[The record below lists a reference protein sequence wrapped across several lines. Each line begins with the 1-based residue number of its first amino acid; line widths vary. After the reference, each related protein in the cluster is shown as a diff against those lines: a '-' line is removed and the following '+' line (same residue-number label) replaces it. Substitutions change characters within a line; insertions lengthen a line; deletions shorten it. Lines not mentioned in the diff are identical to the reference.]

1 MSMKETDRRWLPAE
15 RDALAS
21 EAIGGPSLTYWQDCW
36 HRLCRNKT
44 ALLSMVVVVIVVL
57 SAIFVPMFWPYSYE
71 EQDLRYANIPPE
83 LEIYDLGGN
92 SFVYV
97 TSDYKCID
105 TDGSGHLLGASTLVK
120 DDKAGRTYLYEIN
133 GKDLLVDYGVYF
145 RAKSEFIT
153 QEAAHGDGSPV
164 TVAEVEY
171 LREYY
176 GEDAPETVSL
186 REAEHI
192 LEDKIDRFRVF
203 YDGAQITPAKTVLN
217 KTYIWGTDSLGRDL
231 FIRVVYGARVS
242 LLVGVVAA
250 LVNLVVGVLYG
261 GIAGYFGGAVDNI
274 MMRIVD
280 TISSIP
286 MMLYV
291 ILIMVVLGSAC
302 TQSFWPWPDLLGGHG
317 AHRPLPGAHYAGAGV
332 CLRRRPAGCAHPEDP
347 GAPPY
352 SQRHGPHYG
361 GPDHANPQC
370 HVHRG
375 VSELHRTGRLQ
386 APGILGRAGQRR
398 AAQPLHQ
405 PLSAL
410 LPRPHH
416 EYHHPGAQPVQR
428 RTAGL
433 SGPAAEKVSLRYV
446 KTFTFGSKSK
456 DLLFH
461 PRRRGKGGARHQ
473 L

>member
-36 HRLCRNKT
+36 HRLCRNRPR
-44 ALLSMVVVVIVVL
+44 SCPWWWWVIVVL
-57 SAIFVPMFWPYSYE
+57 SAIFCAHVLALF
-71 EQDLRYANIPPE
+71 LRGTGPAVRQHPAGAG
-83 LEIYDLGGN
+83 IYDLGGN

-250 LVNLVVGVLYG
+250 
-261 GIAGYFGGAVDNI
+261 
-274 MMRIVD
+274 
-280 TISSIP
+280 
-286 MMLYV
+286 
-291 ILIMVVLGSAC
+291 
-302 TQSFWPWPDLLGGHG
+302 W
-317 AHRPLPGAHYAGAGV
+317 
-332 CLRRRPAGCAHPEDP
+332 
-347 GAPPY
+347 
-352 SQRHGPHYG
+352 
-361 GPDHANPQC
+361 
-370 HVHRG
+370 
-375 VSELHRTGRLQ
+375 
-386 APGILGRAGQRR
+386 
-398 AAQPLHQ
+398 
-405 PLSAL
+405 
-410 LPRPHH
+410 
-416 EYHHPGAQPVQR
+416 
-428 RTAGL
+428 
-433 SGPAAEKVSLRYV
+433 
-446 KTFTFGSKSK
+446 
-456 DLLFH
+456 
-461 PRRRGKGGARHQ
+461 
-473 L
+473 

>member
-1 MSMKETDRRWLPAE
+1 M
-15 RDALAS
+15 
-21 EAIGGPSLTYWQDCW
+21 
-36 HRLCRNKT
+36 
-44 ALLSMVVVVIVVL
+44 
-57 SAIFVPMFWPYSYE
+57 
-71 EQDLRYANIPPE
+71 
-83 LEIYDLGGN
+83 
-92 SFVYV
+92 
-97 TSDYKCID
+97 
-105 TDGSGHLLGASTLVK
+105 
-120 DDKAGRTYLYEIN
+120 
-133 GKDLLVDYGVYF
+133 DYGVYF

-250 LVNLVVGVLYG
+250 LVNLIVGVLYG

-291 ILIMVVLGSAC
+291 ILIMVVLGSGLH
-302 TQSFWPWPDLLGGHG
+302 SIILPW
-317 AHRPLPGAHYAGAGV
+317 A
-332 CLRRRPAGCAHPEDP
+332 
-347 GAPPY
+347 
-352 SQRHGPHYG
+352 
-361 GPDHANPQC
+361 
-370 HVHRG
+370 
-375 VSELHRTGRLQ
+375 
-386 APGILGRAGQRR
+386 
-398 AAQPLHQ
+398 
-405 PLSAL
+405 
-410 LPRPHH
+410 
-416 EYHHPGAQPVQR
+416 
-428 RTAGL
+428 
-433 SGPAAEKVSLRYV
+433 
-446 KTFTFGSKSK
+446 
-456 DLLFH
+456 
-461 PRRRGKGGARHQ
+461 
-473 L
+473 

>member
-203 YDGAQITPAKTVLN
+203 YDG
-217 KTYIWGTDSLGRDL
+217 
-231 FIRVVYGARVS
+231 GARS
-242 LLVGVVAA
+242 
-250 LVNLVVGVLYG
+250 
-261 GIAGYFGGAVDNI
+261 
-274 MMRIVD
+274 
-280 TISSIP
+280 
-286 MMLYV
+286 
-291 ILIMVVLGSAC
+291 
-302 TQSFWPWPDLLGGHG
+302 
-317 AHRPLPGAHYAGAGV
+317 
-332 CLRRRPAGCAHPEDP
+332 
-347 GAPPY
+347 PPPKP
-352 SQRHGPHYG
+352 S
-361 GPDHANPQC
+361 
-370 HVHRG
+370 
-375 VSELHRTGRLQ
+375 
-386 APGILGRAGQRR
+386 
-398 AAQPLHQ
+398 
-405 PLSAL
+405 
-410 LPRPHH
+410 
-416 EYHHPGAQPVQR
+416 
-428 RTAGL
+428 
-433 SGPAAEKVSLRYV
+433 
-446 KTFTFGSKSK
+446 
-456 DLLFH
+456 
-461 PRRRGKGGARHQ
+461 
-473 L
+473 

>member
-231 FIRVVYGARVS
+231 FIRIVYGARIS
-242 LLVGVVAA
+242 LLVGFFAA
-250 LVNLVVGVLYG
+250 FINFVVGVFYG
-261 GIAGYFGGAVDNI
+261 AIAGYAGGQTDNI
-274 MMRIVD
+274 MMRITDVLY
-280 TISSIP
+280 TIPDILLIILLGMALKEPLESLATKPGFKWMQTLGPNMISIFIIFAL
-286 MMLYV
+286 LYWV
-291 ILIMVVLGSAC
+291 SMARIVRSQILILKESEYVTAARALGASSGRIIKKHLLTNCIGTLIVTTTLQIPASIFTESYLSFIGLGVAAPLPSLGSLA
-302 TQSFWPWPDLLGGHG
+302 TDAVKGMNTYPHLLIAPALMISVMILVFNLFGDG
-317 AHRPLPGAHYAGAGV
+317 
-332 CLRRRPAGCAHPEDP
+332 LRDAFDP
-347 GAPPY
+347 KLK
-352 SQRHGPHYG
+352 
-361 GPDHANPQC
+361 N
-370 HVHRG
+370 
-375 VSELHRTGRLQ
+375 
-386 APGILGRAGQRR
+386 
-398 AAQPLHQ
+398 
-405 PLSAL
+405 
-410 LPRPHH
+410 
-416 EYHHPGAQPVQR
+416 
-428 RTAGL
+428 
-433 SGPAAEKVSLRYV
+433 
-446 KTFTFGSKSK
+446 
-456 DLLFH
+456 
-461 PRRRGKGGARHQ
+461 
-473 L
+473 

>member
-250 LVNLVVGVLYG
+250 LVNLIVGVLYG

-274 MMRIVD
+274 HPHDALCHSHHGGAGLR
-280 TISSIP
+280 P
-286 MMLYV
+286 ALNHP
-291 ILIMVVLGSAC
+291 GHG
-302 TQSFWPWPDLLGGHG
+302 PDLLGGYG
-317 AHRPLPGAHYAGAGV
+317 AHRPLPGAHHAGAGV
-332 CLRRRPAGCAHPEDP
+332 CLRRRPAGGAHPEDP

-352 SQRHGPHYG
+352 SQRHGPHHG
-361 GPDHANPQC
+361 GPDHADPQR

-386 APGILGRAGQRR
+386 APGLLGRAGQRR